1 MEPLRNQKVEE
12 QFGKLIK
19 NFIARNENYDMSRF
33 IGGMPIT
40 LEKTDMSNLTIK
52 NKNGDLRYTVTQKVD
67 GTRYLMYIGP
77 DTGLSNI
84 KQRTVCFVDRN
95 MKLNV
100 FKNFTL
106 PDVNTP
112 EMLLDGEIVYFDA
125 NGKSHR
131 ELDPVKIRGVSFMVF
146 DILFGPEEIS
156 IDSDGNKNIGQSFSM
171 TVPQDGKLRSKPWY
185 YINRYDILS
194 KLIVPNMQFNK
205 NEPILPNAFKG
216 SEKFNIELKP
226 IYFLGTLL
234 SATLPLYNLS
244 GSGWLQTELKYN
256 RSKYYS
262 YLSTIKKKTDIFIK
276 KLELDGLIFTSADTL
291 YTIGTWNNNLTGQ
304 YKWKPPVEQ
313 TVDLKIKKVTETT
326 ANVLVKKGSQLE
338 YFQERGKTMIVN
350 VPNETKTDTIHEFS
364 VVPNSFKYKNSRE
377 DKTTPNAINTVL
389 NVIRSYKNPVI
400 IDNIVYFLKPDNEKA
415 YKVILEHSSRTKLF
429 KCVSALESVKLL
441 EESDKTKLTD
451 MIKNTGT
458 SKELEIEMRLGI
470 INRGSKTFFD
480 PIISRSNFEK
490 IIIRT
495 EMFGFKKTIDDFVD
509 IYDNGVRTRYIYS
522 KDFGRFIQY
531 ESVIKSRISN
541 IDIPMS
547 NTLNF
552 DTRFSM
558 SKETPVMKYNT
569 EGDTKRKYRISY
581 TEPNEL
587 FRIDFTAITNGS
599 YSVNDRLFKTNN
611 DPSEKFQIEIEF
623 ISDKINIEE
632 YFKFLTNLLS
642 I

>member
-19 NFIARNENYDMSRF
+19 NFISRNENYDMSRF

-84 KQRTVCFVDRN
+84 KQRTVCFVDRD

-100 FKNFTL
+100 FKNFNL

-131 ELDPVKIRGVSFMVF
+131 ELDPVKIKGISFMVF

-156 IDSDGNKNIGQSFSM
+156 VDSDGNKKIGQSFSM

-234 SATLPLYNLS
+234 SAALPLYNLS
-244 GSGWLQTELKYN
+244 GSGWLQTELKDN

-262 YLSTIKKKTDIFIK
+262 YLSTIKKKTDIFTK

-304 YKWKPPVEQ
+304 YKWKPPMEQ

-338 YFQERGKTMIVN
+338 YFQERGQALIVN

-364 VVPNSFKYKNSRE
+364 VVTNSFKYKNSRE
-377 DKTTPNAINTVL
+377 DKTLPNAINTVL
-389 NVIRSYKNPVI
+389 NVIRSYKNPVN

-429 KCVSALESVKLL
+429 KCVSALESVKLI
-441 EESDKTKLTD
+441 EESDKNKLTD

-458 SKELEIEMRLGI
+458 SKELEIEMRLGL
-470 INRGSKTFFD
+470 INRGPKTFFD
-480 PIISRSNFEK
+480 PIISRGNFEK

-495 EMFGFKKTIDDFVD
+495 ERFGFKKTIDDFVD

-599 YSVNDRLFKTNN
+599 YSLNDRLFKTNK
-611 DPSEKFQIEIEF
+611 DPNEKFQIEIEF

-632 YFKFLTNLLS
+632 YFKFLTHLLS